1 MFVLVLRTTG
11 SCSLEPK
18 KAESSENLDFLGLQD
33 SRFLLPGNLGFDCH
47 LEGLTMQQQQ
57 QQKKKALGQTTGP
70 EGLLC
75 PSSGDKKELTLTQD
89 GSVSLMI
96 ET

>member
-1 MFVLVLRTTG
+1 MFVLVLVLCTTG

-18 KAESSENLDFLGLQD
+18 KAESSENLGLQD

-57 QQKKKALGQTTGP
+57 QKKKKTTGP

-75 PSSGDKKELTLTQD
+75 PSSGDKKELTLTED

>member
-1 MFVLVLRTTG
+1 MFVLVLHTTG

-18 KAESSENLDFLGLQD
+18 KAESSENLGLQD

-57 QQKKKALGQTTGP
+57 QKKKTTGP

>member
-1 MFVLVLRTTG
+1 MFVLVLHTTG

-57 QQKKKALGQTTGP
+57 QKKKKTTGP